1 MEPVSSSRAA
11 AHLRGSVVSLLGVA
25 LARRAISVPN
35 ESVVKA
41 NLASALRVAP
51 GWLNLDAS
59 LNAVAA
65 HLPTSLQRLAYRMSG
80 SHAHYSLHEY
90 LGILAVN
97 DFVFCDL
104 RRGLPMPSGSLDFV
118 YTSHLLE
125 HLERSEALALL
136 RDVARVMKPH
146 ATLRIVVPDLA
157 HFVTLY
163 QEGERRLA
171 VDAMF
176 SADAGG
182 RLAQHRYMYDE
193 TGLRE
198 LLMEA
203 GFRKVVRCEPGQ
215 GETPD
220 LEILDT
226 RPEESLFVEAWV
238 SGFET
243 ITSSR

>member
-1 MEPVSSSRAA
+1 MSSSRAA
-11 AHLRGSVVSLLGVA
+11 THLRDPVVSLLGVV
-25 LARRAISVPN
+25 LAHRVVRVSN
-35 ESVVKA
+35 ESVVMA
-41 NLASALRVAP
+41 NLGSGLRVAP

-65 HLPTSLQRLAYRMSG
+65 HLPTPLQRLAYRMSG
-80 SHAHYSLHEY
+80 SHAQYSLHEY
-90 LGILAVN
+90 LDILAAN
-97 DFVFCDL
+97 NFVFCDL
-104 RRGLPMPSGSLDFV
+104 RRGLPLPSGSLDFV

-125 HLERSEALALL
+125 HLERSGALVLL

-146 ATLRIVVPDLA
+146 ATLRIVVPDLT

-163 QEGERRLA
+163 QEGERRQA

-198 LLMEA
+198 LLVEA
-203 GFRKVVRCEPGQ
+203 GFREVVRCEPGQ

-238 SGFET
+238 SGSET
-243 ITSSR
+243 ITASR